1 MKNGKGIGEWPA
13 ARWARLVARLT
24 RELRLELRV
33 RAAAA
38 LLSMWRL
45 RRVLLQRL
53 RDGEP

>member
-1 MKNGKGIGEWPA
+1 M
-13 ARWARLVARLT
+13 VARLT